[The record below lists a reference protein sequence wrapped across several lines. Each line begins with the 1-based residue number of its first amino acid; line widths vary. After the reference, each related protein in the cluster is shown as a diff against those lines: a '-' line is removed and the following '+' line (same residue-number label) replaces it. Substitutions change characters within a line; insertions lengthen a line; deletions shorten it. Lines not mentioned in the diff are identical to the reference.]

1 MTPSFEPRARR
12 PNAALMLAL
21 VSLCG
26 CATMEDTTRVERG
39 PKLREF
45 ERPRIVEGGVTATIT
60 VDPATPSKLT
70 LALSG
75 YDTCRTERV
84 EEFAEEHIRERRGA
98 GAGASISAGVLF
110 TVASAAAFGASYVLS
125 QEPDRSHLDGAGR
138 YGPSEAVQARGW
150 SVGLLCLGVPALA
163 VGFVQWLR
171 TGESTEVVKV
181 EQVAGQRDEV
191 CNVRPIDGP
200 VHLRMED
207 GSVLGP
213 LPTAGGLVAV
223 EAKPLKAPLDG
234 FVFYERD
241 VALDDGSRSL
251 LIAFNG
257 CAKLVRESVADATAL
272 TTGALLKRVE
282 AARAC
287 RQVRGDAVQAELGRL
302 EDELGRRREGGEAGT
317 FLPGAKQ
324 LKSFEEAVQAYPPRF
339 TLVDGS
345 ADLAKGLDALTG
357 QSVLVRGHVQ
367 AGLSPNIGVV
377 SYADREVFVFLP
389 PDAPWVSQDF
399 PLGAAVEVVG
409 VVSGLQTVGER
420 TAPLVRAVWMR
431 KVP

>member
-1 MTPSFEPRARR
+1 MRGPLSGLLLAGVLSSC
-12 PNAALMLAL
+12 AAMDES
-21 VSLCG
+21 V
-26 CATMEDTTRVERG
+26 RVERG

-45 ERPRIVEGGVTATIT
+45 ERPRIVEGGVTGKISIDA
-60 VDPATPSKLT
+60 ATPSKLT

-84 EEFAEEHIRERRGA
+84 EEFAEERIRERRGA

-110 TVASAAAFGASYVLS
+110 TAASVGALVASFVLS
-125 QEPDRSHLDGAGR
+125 KEPDRSHIDGAGR
-138 YGPSEAVQARGW
+138 YGPSQSVNARAW
-150 SVGLLCLGVPALA
+150 SIGFVCIGVPALA
-163 VGFVQWLR
+163 VGLVQWLR
-171 TGESTEVVKV
+171 TGEQVETVKV
-181 EQVAGQRDEV
+181 EQLAGQRDEI

-200 VHLRMED
+200 LHLRLED

-213 LPTAGGLVAV
+213 MPTASGVLSV
-223 EAKPLKAPLDG
+223 EATPLKAPLDG
-234 FVFYERD
+234 FVFYERE
-241 VALDDGSRSL
+241 VTLDEGSRAL

-257 CAKLVRESVADATAL
+257 CAKLEREAAADASAMA
-272 TTGALLKRVE
+272 TGALLKRLE

-287 RQVRGDAVQAELGRL
+287 RQLRGDAVQAEQTRL
-302 EDELGRRREGGEAGT
+302 EEELARRREGGEAGT
-317 FLPGAKQ
+317 FLPGAKS

-339 TLVDGS
+339 TLVEGS
-345 ADLAKGLDALTG
+345 ADLAKGLDELTG
-357 QSVLVRGHVQ
+357 QNVLVRGRVQ

-377 SYADREVFVFLP
+377 AYADREVFVFLP
-389 PDAPWVSQDF
+389 PDAPWVSEDF
-399 PLGAAVEVVG
+399 PLGSTVELVG